1 MNVISLGY
9 RCSTAD
15 GLKFAGRRCTA
26 FPFDYLKSPL
36 PSTVSVL
43 KRLKS
48 PDFNMQQLL
57 KEFFSTNKINNI
69 NSLGIGVS

>member
-1 MNVISLGY
+1 MNIISLGWN
-9 RCSTAD
+9 CFSSM
-15 GLKFAGRRCTA
+15 GLAKVGLRKQAL
-26 FPFDYLKSPL
+26 PFDYLKSPL
-36 PSTVSVL
+36 PDTVSVL